1 MTMNRNRKVFII
13 IICNQIL
20 GTVFCIDKYTHNF
33 VKNIMFSTEFITLFL
48 IISMRKISM
57 IRCVYGIYM
66 QKIEIFIY
74 NTVVL
79 LIYFINFAIINNKYK
94 LLSL

>member
-1 MTMNRNRKVFII
+1 MTMRKNCKVFII

-20 GTVFCIDKYTHNF
+20 EIVFAIDKYTHNF
-33 VKNIMFSTEFITLFL
+33 IKNIMFYTEFITLFL
-48 IISMRKISM
+48 IIYMRKISM

-74 NTVVL
+74 GIIVL

>member
-1 MTMNRNRKVFII
+1 MTIRKNCKVFII
-13 IICNQIL
+13 IIRNQIL
-20 GTVFCIDKYTHNF
+20 EIVFAIDKYTHNF
-33 VKNIMFSTEFITLFL
+33 VKNIMFYTEFITLFL

-57 IRCVYGIYM
+57 IRCVYSIYM
-66 QKIEIFIY
+66 QKMQIFIY
-74 NTVVL
+74 GIIVL

>member
-1 MTMNRNRKVFII
+1 
-13 IICNQIL
+13 
-20 GTVFCIDKYTHNF
+20 
-33 VKNIMFSTEFITLFL
+33 MFSTEFITLFL

-57 IRCVYGIYM
+57 IRYVYGIYM

-94 LLSL
+94 LLAL